1 VRARGAGREKVYNR
15 YQCDVKLWNTHIK
28 NVDCIL
34 LTAAGKPGKV
44 LKDELRLTR
53 VVNED

>member
-1 VRARGAGREKVYNR
+1 MRARGAGREKVYNR